1 MWFCHICCLVEVV
14 SRFGPI
20 VSRMPVFCQVSVLF
34 SRPSG
39 YRIVAIYERVSSFSS
54 ENFSDLAAMP
64 TGMSE
69 IF

>member
-1 MWFCHICCLVEVV
+1 VV
-14 SRFGPI
+14 LPHLLFGRSCVALRADREPHAG
-20 VSRMPVFCQVSVLF
+20 FCQVSVLF